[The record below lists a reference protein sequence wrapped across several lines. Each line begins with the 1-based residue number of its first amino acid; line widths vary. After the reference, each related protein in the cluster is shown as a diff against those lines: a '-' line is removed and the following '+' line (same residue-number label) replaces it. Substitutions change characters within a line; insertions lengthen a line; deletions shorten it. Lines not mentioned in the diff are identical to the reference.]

1 MKKELCFV
9 LALIML
15 CIATGTALAA
25 DELADAV
32 CLEQGFSTK
41 APAGLN
47 TVYEEENGL
56 RISVGT
62 PGKVPFVL
70 ISRRPLELKFKD
82 PVNYL
87 NNVYREYMENTYG
100 DKMIGTNPCREYEV
114 GGKKLLGARYMYKV
128 QDYTLCL
135 LRLIEV
141 RDDGD
146 VEYSAKYIDGKGEA
160 TLSVLE
166 TAIKY
171 YEVQDKTNDHLLCIT
186 IDGAD
191 YRIGTSTL
199 IDFVENGWTYEKE
212 NDGVFGLYSPENES
226 WIYVKTLNGSPDDPL
241 RSLDMMWADGVPM
254 VYQGFSEDDEQ
265 TDGQAGQSLWDW
277 LVDSL
282 DAREN
287 EEGTLIAKVPLS
299 SGNYVQIETKGVR
312 VRLSIVP

>member
-1 MKKELCFV
+1 MKKVLCFALV
-9 LALIML
+9 LMVL
-15 CIATGTALAA
+15 CAAAGMALAA

-32 CLEQGFSTK
+32 CPEEGFSTK
-41 APAGLN
+41 IPAGLN
-47 TVYEEENGL
+47 AAYEKENGL
-56 RISVGT
+56 WISVGT

-70 ISRRPLELKFKD
+70 ISRRPLELKLKD

-100 DKMIGTNPCREYEV
+100 DRMIGTNPCREYEV
-114 GGKKLLGARYMYKV
+114 GGKKLLGARYLYKV

-135 LRLIEV
+135 FRLIEV
-141 RDDGD
+141 REDGD

-166 TAIKY
+166 TAVRY
-171 YEVQDKTNDHLLCIT
+171 YEVQEKTNDNLLSIT
-186 IDGAD
+186 INGAD

-226 WIYVKTLNGSPDDPL
+226 WIYVKTLNGAPDDPL
-241 RSLDMMWADGVPM
+241 LSLDMMWADGVPM
-254 VYQGFSEDDEQ
+254 AYQGFNENGEQ

-277 LVDSL
+277 LVDSF

-287 EEGTLIAKVPLS
+287 EDGTLVAKVPLS
-299 SGNYVQIETKGVR
+299 SGNDVQIETRGVR

>member
-1 MKKELCFV
+1 MKKVLCFA
-9 LALIML
+9 LALMML
-15 CIATGTALAA
+15 CAAQGMALAA

-32 CLEQGFSTK
+32 CPEQGFSTK

-47 TVYEEENGL
+47 MVYEEENGL

-82 PVNYL
+82 PVNFL

-114 GGKKLLGARYMYKV
+114 GGKKLLGARYLYQV

-141 RDDGD
+141 REDGD

-160 TLSVLE
+160 TLFVLE
-166 TAIKY
+166 TAIQY
-171 YEVQDKTNDHLLCIT
+171 YEVQEKTNDHLLSIT
-186 IDGAD
+186 IGGAD

-199 IDFVENGWTYEKE
+199 NDFVENGWTYEKE

-226 WIYVKTLNGSPDDPL
+226 WIYVKTLNGAPDTPL
-241 RSLDMMWADGVPM
+241 LYLDMMWAYGVPM
-254 VYQGFSEDDEQ
+254 AYQGYNEDDERM
-265 TDGQAGQSLWDW
+265 DGQAGQSLWDW
-277 LVDSL
+277 LVDSF
-282 DAREN
+282 DARED
-287 EEGTLIAKVPLS
+287 EDGTLVARVPLS
-299 SGNYVQIETKGVR
+299 SGNSVQIETKGVG

>member
-186 IDGAD
+186 DGRNHRSSYRLRIDHFIICNPVTGNAFNFNN
-191 YRIGTSTL
+191 IESC
-199 IDFVENGWTYEKE
+199 IKK
-212 NDGVFGLYSPENES
+212 GLS
-226 WIYVKTLNGSPDDPL
+226 V
-241 RSLDMMWADGVPM
+241 R
-254 VYQGFSEDDEQ
+254 
-265 TDGQAGQSLWDW
+265 
-277 LVDSL
+277 
-282 DAREN
+282 
-287 EEGTLIAKVPLS
+287 EGTIDDLKTMQEIFEITSLTFAIPS
-299 SGNYVQIETKGVR
+299 YA
-312 VRLSIVP
+312 